1 MSNRKNYE
9 CKEKEQ
15 EHVHEVQGSVI
26 TAGRELHTHRFATVS
41 GEAIPCGEYDH
52 VHEVKFR
59 TDFHDDHYHEFCGKT
74 GGAIKVGDRHVHFL
88 KSCTT
93 VDDGHKHE
101 FRLNTFIEDPT
112 GEDCKNSKYDSKYY
126 ED

>member
-1 MSNRKNYE
+1 MSYRKPNG
-9 CKEKEQ
+9 CQ
-15 EHVHEVQGSVI
+15 ENQQK
-26 TAGRELHTHRFATVS
+26 
-41 GEAIPCGEYDH
+41 H

-59 TDFHDDHYHEFCGKT
+59 TDFYEDHYHEFCGKT

-101 FRLNTFIEDPT
+101 FRLEAMIEDPI
-112 GEDCKNSKYDSKYY
+112 GEDYRDSDYDSKY
-126 ED
+126 